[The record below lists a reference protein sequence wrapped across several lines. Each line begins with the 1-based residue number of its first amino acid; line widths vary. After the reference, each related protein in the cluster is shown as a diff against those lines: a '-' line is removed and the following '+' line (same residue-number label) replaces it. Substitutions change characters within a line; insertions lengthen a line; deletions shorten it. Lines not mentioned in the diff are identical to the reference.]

1 MPNKPEINREN
12 LRWLLAQPAEV
23 KLAMLESH
31 LDICRLL
38 VNEVLEEEVSALC
51 GARYSHEKPHEG
63 RYSRWGY
70 NPGSVK
76 IGEHRLAIQV
86 PRVFD
91 NQTQSVKPLE
101 SYERLRGIV
110 VDDEYLIRGIML
122 GLSVREIGRAHV

>member
-12 LRWLLAQPAEV
+12 LRWLLTQPAEV

-38 VNEVLEEEVSALC
+38 VNEVLEEEVTALC

-70 NPGSVK
+70 NPGSVR
-76 IGEHRLAIQV
+76 IGDHRLTIQV

-110 VDDEYLIRGIML
+110 VDDEYLMRGSC
-122 GLSVREIGRAHV
+122 SVCQCEILPI